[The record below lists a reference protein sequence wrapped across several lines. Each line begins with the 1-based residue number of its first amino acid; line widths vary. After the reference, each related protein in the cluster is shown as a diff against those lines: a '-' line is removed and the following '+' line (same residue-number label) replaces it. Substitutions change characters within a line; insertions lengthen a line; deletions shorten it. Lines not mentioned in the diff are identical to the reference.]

1 MFDSVLTTP
10 PPAGQVRRT
19 VFISH
24 SHLHE
29 SETNQF
35 LKDFQGVFISR
46 HIGVSNRDDFIESTD
61 PDYVMRQIRE
71 KHIGTASVTII
82 LVGSCTHSRR
92 YVDWEI
98 KASLQ
103 QGKDRLPNGLLAI
116 RLPSCPNGAFLP
128 PRLEKNLRVND
139 LQGYSQY
146 PRSPIE
152 LRRWIEEAF
161 QARRT
166 IADRI
171 LNPNDMMVNNAK
183 CRVCGVWELAEL
195 APAIQNVREDVLDRW
210 GQREDLLA
218 RALSQSARG
227 LHAATGL
234 NARLAAHFSSRTKAA
249 AERVVMVLENP
260 QGIEFSCLAHS
271 TEMLSVL

>member
-1 MFDSVLTTP
+1 MAFPLDPLRPPAVPPGLPPELAKMFDSVLAPP
-10 PPAGQVRRT
+10 PPAGPVHRT

-61 PDYVMRQIRE
+61 PDYVMRRIRE

-116 RLPSCPNGAFLP
+116 QLPSCPNGAFLP
-128 PRLEKNLRVND
+128 PRLERNLRVND
-139 LQGYSQY
+139 LKGYARCWQY
-146 PRSPIE
+146 PRNPAE

-171 LNPNDMMVNNAK
+171 VNPNDTMTNNAQ
-183 CRVCGVWELAEL
+183 CRVCG
-195 APAIQNVREDVLDRW
+195 IT
-210 GQREDLLA
+210 
-218 RALSQSARG
+218 
-227 LHAATGL
+227 H
-234 NARLAAHFSSRTKAA
+234 
-249 AERVVMVLENP
+249 
-260 QGIEFSCLAHS
+260 
-271 TEMLSVL
+271 